1 VSEADVFWHTL
12 SDAISA
18 AGRLGTMQIAQGFGA
33 RRWAWIAAAGL
44 AVGNLFLH
52 KSISDVCDALY
63 ARIGRGPYEHLT
75 LFAIAAL
82 SLCGAAALL
91 RGHAADL
98 RHPRVVAALL
108 VLAVA
113 TALAQRWLLVSNVEL
128 IHLPQ
133 FGLFAVLL
141 LAAGLDPETAFLG
154 ASLAG
159 VFDELYQYLVLYAD
173 VANVYLDYND
183 IVLNTIGAAWAIVLA
198 GGRRSG
204 GQTAVRWRRGLQ
216 FALLLAAA
224 SALWIAPLRV
234 ARMAQFPY
242 WRPALLRAATGFEYH
257 VMSASEGLLA
267 VLLLW
272 GVVQLAGS
280 RSRQAS
286 LRTTRSLAA
295 MLVIGFAAGTGV
307 WGPSAVGASGSG
319 AVSVGATAAGR
330 EPATPRAPLIVTFWC
345 GPPLAEL
352 TDARA
357 AEIAAAGF
365 NVIGAPCEGAVSVA
379 LNREALEIA
388 ARHGLSMWITD
399 SRLNDLRNLPADWQ
413 AQVVDTVADYAD
425 YPALGGYFLV
435 DEPNAA
441 DFPALGRIVATL
453 QDIDPHRVPYINLL
467 PDFVPSEALGTP
479 TYGAYLRE
487 FFDTVHP
494 PLLSVDY
501 YPFRAQSDRP
511 TFFDNLEHIRA
522 EARAHHV
529 PFLLIVQAMPH
540 GPYRDP
546 TEAELAWQVHHA
558 LAFGARGIS
567 YFAYWTPVHVR
578 DAETWQFR
586 HGLVDG
592 GEATEHLRQVARLNR
607 NAQCYAAQLDGLQS
621 IGVVDSAGQF
631 GAALPIGPLAGID
644 GPPVTVGFFV
654 GRGSLVVLMV
664 NQDYRQAQRVAL
676 RLRPD
681 MAAPEAFELTTR
693 RWHELASGALDLAP
707 GGAQLLRW
715 K

>member
-1 VSEADVFWHTL
+1 MP
-12 SDAISA
+12 I
-18 AGRLGTMQIAQGFGA
+18 IQGLGA
-33 RRWAWIAAAGL
+33 RRWAWFAAAGL

-52 KSISDVCDALY
+52 KSISDVCDALF

-75 LFAIAAL
+75 LLAIAAV
-82 SLCGAAALL
+82 SLGGAAALL

-98 RHPRVVAALL
+98 RRPRIIAALQ

-113 TALAQRWLLVSNVEL
+113 TVLAQRWLLVSNVEL

-133 FGLFAVLL
+133 FGLFAALL
-141 LAAGLDPETAFLG
+141 LAAGLDPQTAFLG

-183 IVLNTIGAAWAIVLA
+183 IVLNTIGAAWAVVLA
-198 GGRRSG
+198 GGSRAG
-204 GQTAVRWRRGLQ
+204 DQAAVRWRRGLHV
-216 FALLLAAA
+216 ALLVAAT

-234 ARMAQFPY
+234 VRIAQFPY
-242 WRPALLRAATGFEYH
+242 WRPALVRAATGFEYH
-257 VMSASEGLLA
+257 VMSASEGMFA

-272 GVVQLAGS
+272 GLVQLASS
-280 RSRQAS
+280 RSPKAS

-295 MLVIGFAAGTGV
+295 MLAIGFCAGMGVFNASAAGATN
-307 WGPSAVGASGSG
+307 SG
-319 AVSVGATAAGR
+319 AVSVGAAADR
-330 EPATPRAPLIVTFWC
+330 RAPAPARAPLIVTFWC

-379 LNREALEIA
+379 LNQGALEIA
-388 ARHGLSMWITD
+388 ARHRLSMWITD
-399 SRLNDLRNLPADWQ
+399 PRLNDIRNLPADWQ
-413 AQVVDTVADYAD
+413 AQVADAVADYAD

-435 DEPNAA
+435 DEPSAT
-441 DFPALGRIVATL
+441 DFPTLGQIVAKL
-453 QDIDPHRVPYINLL
+453 QDVDPHRLPYINLL

-479 TYGAYLRE
+479 TYDAYLRD

-501 YPFRAQSDRP
+501 YPFRTQSDRP
-511 TFFDNLEHIRA
+511 SFFDNLEHIRA
-522 EARAHHV
+522 AARAHDV

-578 DAETWQFR
+578 DAEKWQFR

-592 GEATEHLRQVARLNR
+592 GEATEHLGQVARLNR
-607 NAQCYAAQLDGLQS
+607 DAQRYAAQLDGLRS
-621 IGVVDSAGQF
+621 IGIADSAGQF

-654 GRGSLVVLMV
+654 GRGSLVILIV
-664 NQDYRQAQRVAL
+664 NQDYRRAQRVAL
-676 RLRPD
+676 RLRPE
-681 MAAPEAFELTTR
+681 MAAPEAFEVATG
-693 RWHELASGALDLAP
+693 RWHELASGAVDLAA

>member
-1 VSEADVFWHTL
+1 MSEADVFWHIL
-12 SDAISA
+12 SDAIPAS
-18 AGRLGTMQIAQGFGA
+18 GRLGTMQIIQGLGV
-33 RRWAWIAAAGL
+33 RRWAWMAAAGL
-44 AVGNLFLH
+44 AIGNLFLH
-52 KSISDVCDALY
+52 KSISDVCDALF

-82 SLCGAAALL
+82 SLGGAAALL
-91 RGHAADL
+91 RGHAGDL
-98 RHPRVVAALL
+98 RRPRVVVALL
-108 VLAVA
+108 ALAVA
-113 TALAQRWLLVSNVEL
+113 TTLAQRWLLVSNVEL

-133 FGLFAVLL
+133 FGLFAALL
-141 LAAGLDPETAFLG
+141 LAAGLDPDMAFLG
-154 ASLAG
+154 ATLAG

-183 IVLNTIGAAWAIVLA
+183 IVLNTIGAAWAVVLA
-198 GGRRSG
+198 GRSRAG
-204 GQTAVRWRRGLQ
+204 SQTTAGWRRALHL
-216 FALLLAAA
+216 ALLLATG
-224 SALWIAPLRV
+224 SALWIVPLRV
-234 ARMAQFPY
+234 ARTAQFPY

-272 GVVQLAGS
+272 GVVQLAVS
-280 RSRQAS
+280 RSPRAS
-286 LRTTRSLAA
+286 PRSTRSLAA
-295 MLVIGFAAGTGV
+295 ILAIGFAVGTGV
-307 WGPSAVGASGSG
+307 SGPSAVGATGSG
-319 AVSVGATAAGR
+319 AVSVAAAADRQG
-330 EPATPRAPLIVTFWC
+330 PASSRAPFIVTFWC
-345 GPPLAEL
+345 GPPLADL

-379 LNREALEIA
+379 LNQDALEIA

-399 SRLNDLRNLPADWQ
+399 SRLNDLRNLPVDWQ
-413 AQVVDTVADYAD
+413 GQVAEAVADYAS

-435 DEPNAA
+435 DEPSAA
-441 DFPALGRIVATL
+441 DFPVLGQIVAKL
-453 QDIDPHRVPYINLL
+453 QHIDPHRLPYINLF

-501 YPFRAQSDRP
+501 YPFRTQSDRP
-511 TFFDNLEHIRA
+511 SFFDNLEHIRA

-586 HGLVDG
+586 HGLVEG

-607 NAQCYAAQLDGLQS
+607 DAQRYAAQLDGLQS
-621 IGVVDSAGQF
+621 IGVADSGGQF
-631 GAALPIGPLAGID
+631 GTALPIGPLAGID
-644 GPPVTVGFFV
+644 GPPVTMGFFV

-676 RLRPD
+676 RLRPN
-681 MAAPEAFELTTR
+681 MAAPETFELTTT
-693 RWHELASGALDLAP
+693 RWHELASGAVDLAP